1 MKDIVEKIR
10 IELFENKLY
19 YMLLSIIISIA
30 TILNWDANLMEGIL
44 PYYLTFSKYFK
55 NGFNYNQIYD
65 HNVYTWPMWGYG
77 FVLLLKFKI
86 VIIIVQQL
94 LTILVII
101 IVRSY
106 LKNKISIKSYKI
118 LSLFILCAT
127 PWHFFQ
133 VSLWPYGISANLLT
147 LSLLALTIGIE
158 KSKFKYV
165 IISALCFGMML
176 NFRSDYFY
184 LAFILGIAIIIFNF
198 FLKFSDKAHIYIFL
212 WLTIIIVTLLPWAL
226 HSYKYSNKFS
236 FVSSNAGHVFYISL
250 GQLPENKWN
259 ITPSDED
266 SSMRTLINSS
276 FSVKESTLT
285 TRSNKLLMSQFVEL
299 IKNDPK
305 EYFKKCIYNLKSFVI
320 NPFYLGSVYSKK
332 NNLNEF
338 KSHFKIEIKNNNYFN
353 AFMLLYHE
361 YGFYIFFTIF
371 SYIISQIILIFSI
384 LSSYNSIRLIR
395 KTYKLKLLQ
404 FIILIVFSYQIAL
417 SVFAYHLSIYST
429 NIFLLLVIL
438 IAISFN
444 NKKVLNNISQ

>member
-1 MKDIVEKIR
+1 MNRSIKKIINELVDDKLFYFSLLIVITVT
-10 IELFENKLY
+10 
-19 YMLLSIIISIA
+19 
-30 TILNWDANLMEGIL
+30 TILNWNANLMEGIL
-44 PYYLTFSKYFK
+44 PYYNNFTNYFI
-55 NGFNYNQIYD
+55 NGFKYNGNELK
-65 HNVYTWPMWGYG
+65 NVYTWPMWGYG
-77 FVLLLKFKI
+77 LVLLLKSKI
-86 VIIIVQQL
+86 IIIIVQQL
-94 LTILVII
+94 LTSLVII

-106 LKNKISIKSYKI
+106 LKNKIDIKSYKI
-118 LSLFILCAT
+118 FSLFILCAT
-127 PWHFFQ
+127 PWYFFQ

-165 IISALCFGMML
+165 LISALCFGMML

-198 FLKFSDKAHIYIFL
+198 FLKFSDKATVYIFL
-212 WLTIIIVTLLPWAL
+212 WLSIITLTLLPWAL

-266 SSMRTLINSS
+266 SSMRKLINSS

-285 TRSNKLLMSQFVEL
+285 TRSNKLLMSRFVEL

-305 EYFKKCIYNLKSFVI
+305 EYFKKCLYNLKSFTI
-320 NPFYLGSVYSKK
+320 NPFYLGSVYSKR
-332 NNLNEF
+332 NNINEF
-338 KSHFKIEIKNNNYFN
+338 NSHFKTEIGNNNYFN
-353 AFMLLYHE
+353 AFKLLFHE
-361 YGFYIFFTIF
+361 YGFYVFFIFF
-371 SYIISQIILIFSI
+371 SYIISQIVLIFAI
-384 LSSYNSIRLIR
+384 LSSYNYIRLFR

-429 NIFLLLVIL
+429 NIFLLLIIL
-438 IAISFN
+438 IVISFN
-444 NKKVLNNISQ
+444 NKKVLN